1 MGYVIG
7 LDTGGT
13 YTDAVLYERCND
25 KIVKWFKTPT
35 TPGELTQCVKNAII
49 GLDVVS
55 KNEIESIH
63 LSTTLA
69 TNAAVEGKLR
79 SVALFLIG
87 YGRDWAAFKSIRP
100 EEFGAK
106 KLVFIEG
113 SHDFY
118 GRMITPLDKDGLI
131 LEAAR
136 LNKPG
141 MNIEAAAVSAIYGV
155 RNPSHE
161 LEAREIIAKYMGR
174 PVVCGHELASGLNA
188 ITRATTA
195 ALNAA
200 LIPILRE
207 FLDGIRAALLE
218 TGLGDVPVMLLKGD
232 GALIKTDSVL
242 MRPIETLLSGPA
254 ASAAG
259 GEWLA
264 KGILPPDAISKIVVD
279 IGGTTTD
286 IARTEKG
293 RPLLN
298 EHGAKIG
305 RFQTMVKAAD
315 IRTVGL
321 GGDSVVKVSNDG
333 CLAIGPERCEPLSS
347 LAGLFPEI
355 RSEITRDE
363 KMPSQNSSMFVRK
376 TAKNH
381 KSLKGEYARILH
393 GLDFSPVRYSDVI
406 NANFSNPSFISYM
419 EDLWRSGFVIF
430 SGFTP
435 TDAVC
440 VLGGIDIDEAAL
452 RLARWGAGILASNY
466 EDRLNEEEF
475 SKKVIR
481 TVNENF
487 AAFIVQDVLERGKVS
502 SDIGLRPEKSP
513 LVRGFLGIDDAG
525 QWTPEI
531 SMKIHTP
538 FIVVG
543 APATVYSGRAGE
555 LFDAVY
561 VTPPLCG
568 VANAIGTAI
577 SKPWSVREVEIT
589 KPADDERYYL
599 HLPTGAKVFFSL
611 EDALKDGVLEMTALL
626 KSEAVKND
634 IDEPVIEVTRKD
646 SKTETVNGNSLY
658 WGTKLIFE
666 MRECE

>member
-13 YTDAVLYERCND
+13 YTDAVLYERCSD

-35 TPGELTQCVKNAII
+35 IPGELTRCVKNAII
-49 GLDVVS
+49 GLDVVF
-55 KNEIESIH
+55 KNEIDSVH

-69 TNAAVEGKLR
+69 TNAAVEEHLR
-79 SVALFLIG
+79 PVVLFLIG
-87 YGRDWAAFKSIRP
+87 YGRDWAAFKSMRS
-100 EEFGAK
+100 EEFGARE
-106 KLVFIEG
+106 LVFIDG

-118 GRMITPLDKDGLI
+118 GRMITPLDKEELI
-131 LEAAR
+131 LEATR

-200 LIPILRE
+200 LIPILHE
-207 FLDGIRAALLE
+207 FLDGIRTALSE

-232 GALIKTDSVL
+232 GALIKTDSIL

-264 KGILPPDAISKIVVD
+264 KGILPPDAASKIVVD

-286 IARTEKG
+286 IARTENS

-298 EHGAKIG
+298 EQGAKIG

-321 GGDSVVKVSNDG
+321 GGDSAVKVSHDG
-333 CLAIGPERCEPLSS
+333 YLVIGPERCEPLSS
-347 LAGLFPEI
+347 LAELFPEVQ
-355 RSEITRDE
+355 SEIMRDE
-363 KMPSQNSSMFVRK
+363 KMPSRNSTMFVRK
-376 TAKNH
+376 TAKSH
-381 KSLKGEYARILH
+381 ESLKGEYARIMH
-393 GLDFSPVRYSDVI
+393 GLDSSPVRYSDLI

-435 TDAVC
+435 TDAIC
-440 VLGGIDIDEAAL
+440 ALGGIDIGNAAL
-452 RLARWGAGILASNY
+452 GAARWGAGILALNY
-466 EDRLNEEEF
+466 RERLDEKEF
-475 SKKVIR
+475 SKKVVQ

-487 AAFIVQDVLERGKVS
+487 AAFIVQDALERGKIS
-502 SDIGLRPEKSP
+502 GDIGLRPERSP
-513 LVRGFLGIDDAG
+513 LIRGFLGINEAG
-525 QWTPEI
+525 PGMPEI

-543 APATVYSGRAGE
+543 APAMAYSERAGE
-555 LFDAVY
+555 LFDAIC

-568 VANAIGTAI
+568 VASAIGTAI
-577 SKPWSVREVEIT
+577 SEQWSVREIEIT
-589 KPADDERYYL
+589 KPTDDERYHL

-611 EDALKDGVLEMTALL
+611 EDALNGGILEMTALL
-626 KSEAVKND
+626 KSEAAKSG

-646 SKTETVNGNSLY
+646 LKTEMVNGNSLY

-666 MRECE
+666 TREFK